1 MKAELGLKTK
11 DIKAVADA
19 LARVLANTHALSLK
33 TQNFHWNVVGP
44 GFVYLH
50 ELFGKQYEALNEAVD
65 ELAERIR
72 ALGHVA
78 PGGYKAFGAL
88 AEIEEAGEP
97 PAAREMIAALLADN
111 EAMVRLARKA
121 KDLAEKAGDSETGD
135 MLIERMQEHAK
146 AAWMLRAQ
154 LE

>member
-1 MKAELGLKTK
+1 MKADLGLKAK
-11 DIKAVADA
+11 DTKAVAEA
-19 LARVLANTHALSLK
+19 LAKVLANTHALSLK

-50 ELFGKQYEALNEAVD
+50 DLFGKHYEALNEALD

-78 PGGYKAFGAL
+78 PGSYKEFAAL
-88 AEIEEAGEP
+88 AEIEEAGAP
-97 PAAREMIAALLADN
+97 PAAREMIASLLAGN
-111 EAMVRLARKA
+111 EAMIRLARKA
-121 KDLAEKAGDSETGD
+121 KDLAEKVGDSETGD
-135 MLIERMQEHAK
+135 MLIERMQGHAK